1 MKFNY
6 SKMLNLAITIVAI
19 LSIAVIVIGTLA
31 IPVVLS
37 VIFSWY
43 WMFLYIGYLLAV
55 LFIALYIAADNG
67 RTRK

>member
-19 LSIAVIVIGTLA
+19 ISIAVIVIGTLA

-43 WMFLYIGYLLAV
+43 WMFLYVGYLLAI

-67 RTRK
+67 RIRK

>member
-19 LSIAVIVIGTLA
+19 ISIAVIVIGTLA

-43 WMFLYIGYLLAV
+43 WMFLYVGYLLAM

>member
-19 LSIAVIVIGTLA
+19 LAIAVIVIGTLA

-43 WMFLYIGYLLAV
+43 WMFLYIGYLLVV

>member
-6 SKMLNLAITIVAI
+6 SKILDLAIAIIAI

-55 LFIALYIAADNG
+55 LFIALYITADNG
-67 RTRK
+67 RAHK